1 MDGLINDEAA
11 MFQETDEFK
20 KSLSKSN
27 TREISAGI
35 FLIIFFLF
43 YAYLFKDA
51 PILLPIGSILIA
63 TGTLYIILYI
73 IRNRMRKDEPP
84 SREETLDYFKYWI
97 GWYQNTYKL
106 QRSVFWWT
114 LLPLIPGL
122 IVFII
127 GMMQFIMPEI
137 TLTILIIFGSSMVLS
152 IGGVVFWLTRH
163 HVQGKGDLQI
173 KINKLNNWISE
184 LESKK

>member
-1 MDGLINDEAA
+1 MNESNNDEAA
-11 MFQETDEFK
+11 MFQDTEEFK

-35 FLIIFFLF
+35 FVIIIFLF

-51 PILLPIGSILIA
+51 PILLPIGSVLVA
-63 TGTLYIILYI
+63 TGVLFIILYI
-73 IRNRMRKDEPP
+73 IRNRMRKDETP
-84 SREETLDYFKYWI
+84 SKEETLDYFKYWI
-97 GWYQNTYKL
+97 GLYKNTHKL
-106 QRSVFWWT
+106 QRSIFWWA

-127 GMMQFIMPEI
+127 GMIQNIMPEI
-137 TLTILIIFGSSMVLS
+137 SLTILIIFGSSMVLS

-163 HVQGKGDLQI
+163 HVKGKGELQI
-173 KINKLNNWISE
+173 RIDKLSNWISE